1 MYALRTYF
9 SKSAQKIGEVT
20 GERDAED
27 PSKALV
33 NVMHNTATNDDS
45 AISVESCWYFF
56 ILKLKTGKPKK
67 EKKY

>member
-27 PSKALV
+27 QSKALV

-56 ILKLKTGKPKK
+56 YPET
-67 EKKY
+67 